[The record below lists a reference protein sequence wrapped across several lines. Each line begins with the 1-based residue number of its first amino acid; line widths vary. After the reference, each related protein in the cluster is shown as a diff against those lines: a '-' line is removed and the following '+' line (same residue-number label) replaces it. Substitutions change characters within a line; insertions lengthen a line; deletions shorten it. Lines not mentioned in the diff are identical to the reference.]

1 MMSKSSRSLTGLSL
15 FNKKMNTTYIYPHM
29 CTHFA
34 NSLSGFCFWLFS
46 ICIIYLEK
54 YVSYYEL
61 CASCQKVCEDT
72 ISFRHLLSTF
82 PAECQAAAPEDISPH
97 LCFICLLHLANEHG
111 FSIHDCPTLDDL
123 RICLPSS
130 F

>member
-15 FNKKMNTTYIYPHM
+15 FNKKMNTTNIYPHTR
-29 CTHFA
+29 THFA
-34 NSLSGFCFWLFS
+34 NSLPGFCFRLFS
-46 ICIIYLEK
+46 ICIIYLKK
-54 YVSYYEL
+54 YMFLIMNY
-61 CASCQKVCEDT
+61 QKVCEDP

-111 FSIHDCPTLDDL
+111 LSIHDCPTLDDL